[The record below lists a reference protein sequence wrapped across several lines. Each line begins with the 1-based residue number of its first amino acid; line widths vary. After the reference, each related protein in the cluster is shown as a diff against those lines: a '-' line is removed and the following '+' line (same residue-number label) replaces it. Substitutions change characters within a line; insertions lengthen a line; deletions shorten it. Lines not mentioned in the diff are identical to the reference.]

1 MSTNK
6 DTTGPAA
13 DPARMYLD
21 VPREWSGN
29 RLDKFLA
36 RAISKQGLRFVRF
49 KWQDL
54 QVRVNEIQANK
65 GCTVYAGDSVSF
77 EPLGEQNI
85 DSLPAACLRAKVRLV
100 HKDRD
105 FAAIYKPCGLHTESP
120 GLRGQPSLQ
129 AMLGQILPDKDYL
142 LLNRLD
148 LETSGLVLLASTQEA
163 KKKYLSL
170 QEQGLVSKQY
180 LALVHGQVQA
190 SLYLDQGLD
199 TARRRKVRILRHNSA
214 DSLRRTRAR
223 LIVFLPGS
231 GLSLLW
237 ITILKG
243 ARHQIRAHLAY
254 AGHPIYGDQLYGAAR
269 PGAKLFLHHF
279 RVSLPEFSAACLP
292 GWSLNK

>member
-1 MSTNK
+1 
-6 DTTGPAA
+6 
-13 DPARMYLD
+13 MYLD

-29 RLDKFLA
+29 RLDKFFA
-36 RAISKQGLRFVRF
+36 REISKQGLRFVRY

-54 QVRVNEIQANK
+54 QVRVNGIQANK
-65 GCTVYAGDSVSF
+65 GYTVYAGDSVSF
-77 EPLGEQNI
+77 EPLGEQNR
-85 DSLPAACLRAKVRLV
+85 DSLPAACLWAKVRLV
-100 HKDRD
+100 HKKRD

-120 GLRGQPSLQ
+120 GLRGRPSLQ
-129 AMLGQILPDKDYL
+129 GLLGQILPDKDYL

-148 LETSGLVLLASTQEA
+148 VETSGLILLASTQET

-180 LALVHGQVQA
+180 LALVHGQVQGA
-190 SLYLDQGLD
+190 FCLDQGLD
-199 TARRRKVRILRHNSA
+199 MARRRKIRVFKHKSA
-214 DSLRRTRAR
+214 DNLRSTRAR
-223 LIVFLPGS
+223 VLAFLPGS

-254 AGHPIYGDQLYGAAR
+254 AGHPIYGDQLYGTAK

-279 RVSLPEFSAACLP
+279 RVSLPDFSAACLP
-292 GWSLNK
+292 GWSLRE